1 MSKTES
7 LHLQLDLLNSASMGE
22 GFELNSLPLIHN
34 SIKQSDCKSR
44 YKLIYVHVDLR
55 LHYKCVV
62 ASPLTRIE
70 DTNMTNALESGDD
83 YAC

>member
-22 GFELNSLPLIHN
+22 GFELNSLPLIH
-34 SIKQSDCKSR
+34 SSVKQSDSKSR
-44 YKLIYVHVDLR
+44 DRLIYIHPELWI
-55 LHYKCVV
+55 HYKCAV

-70 DTNMTNALESGDD
+70 GTNMTNALEIGDD
-83 YAC
+83 YDC